1 MENLCICQ
9 KRELILPGDFSLIA
23 LLLLPG
29 SHKGWIL
36 LPFSARPFRLSFSV
50 SANVRLHCRNTS
62 SWCLKMR
69 ISDNWHSP
77 TNSCGLTLPLRF
89 YKVQKLRVGMI
100 RKKQYDFFAITR
112 WYLFCLCWLYWHIL
126 APQIYHLVHCSVNW
140 LTKYW
145 TYYRLS
151 LGKR

>member
-1 MENLCICQ
+1 MENLCK

-29 SHKGWIL
+29 SHKEWIL

-50 SANVRLHCRNTS
+50 PANVRLHCRNTS

-77 TNSCGLTLPLRF
+77 TNSCGLTLPLRC
-89 YKVQKLRVGMI
+89 YKSFVLRDDQKETVQFLCDNKMVLVYADYIDTFWQLRS
-100 RKKQYDFFAITR
+100 IT
-112 WYLFCLCWLYWHIL
+112 
-126 APQIYHLVHCSVNW
+126 
-140 LTKYW
+140 
-145 TYYRLS
+145 
-151 LGKR
+151 